1 MKWNDLN
8 RLENMCNGYAMLKD
22 EEKIYFGE
30 FIDNDFL
37 VIEPDESWVYHFSDG
52 VKYQYVLMEI
62 VQ

>member
-8 RLENMCNGYAMLKD
+8 RLENMSNGYAMLKD

-37 VIEPDESWVYHFSDG
+37 VIEPDVSWVYHFSDG
-52 VKYQYVLMEI
+52 VKYQYVLMEV